1 VRTRLL
7 ENKDKLLR
15 NSFDWILTNPEYIKW
30 RNQDD
35 VGLLWIKGDAGKGK
49 TMMAMGLVEELSR
62 RLQSSTM
69 LCYFF
74 CQNADDELNTATA
87 IVKGLISRLI
97 IQKGA
102 LMRHL
107 RRRWDTAKG
116 TFTEDTNSLQTLWN
130 IFLEILSDPGHEK
143 VYVVVDALDECDAT
157 QMSHLLRLIVRTGLH
172 SPSRIK
178 WLLTSRPLDGAECLL
193 QLGPDQLKVSLEL
206 NSTHVSMAVR
216 NYIRFKVDE
225 LSNLQ
230 GYSRA
235 RRAEV
240 ESILTRKAEDTF
252 LWVSLVSKSLEDVP
266 EAEAVASIQ
275 KLPPGLQPLYDRMMR
290 QIRTGNPET
299 VAMCEQILGTITLAY
314 RPLHME
320 ELGHIAG
327 LPEDLCDDLRSVGH
341 LVDQCAS
348 FLTVRKNIV
357 YFVHQS
363 AKDYMTVCRGQEIL
377 TSRQDYGH
385 DQVSSRCL
393 NTMSKLLKINISG
406 LSTPSSKVS
415 DVPLEQRQALAAQL
429 EYACCY
435 WMQHLA
441 MVEKTTLAE
450 TALADH
456 GKVDQFL
463 RQMLLQWLEALSLI
477 GRISEGAQLLKLL
490 RAIIDVSAKTLR
502 HVMFAS

>member
-1 VRTRLL
+1 
-7 ENKDKLLR
+7 
-15 NSFDWILTNPEYIKW
+15 
-30 RNQDD
+30 
-35 VGLLWIKGDAGKGK
+35 
-49 TMMAMGLVEELSR
+49 
-62 RLQSSTM
+62 
-69 LCYFF
+69 
-74 CQNADDELNTATA
+74 
-87 IVKGLISRLI
+87 
-97 IQKGA
+97 
-102 LMRHL
+102 
-107 RRRWDTAKG
+107 
-116 TFTEDTNSLQTLWN
+116 
-130 IFLEILSDPGHEK
+130 
-143 VYVVVDALDECDAT
+143 
-157 QMSHLLRLIVRTGLH
+157 
-172 SPSRIK
+172 
-178 WLLTSRPLDGAECLL
+178 
-193 QLGPDQLKVSLEL
+193 
-206 NSTHVSMAVR
+206 
-216 NYIRFKVDE
+216 
-225 LSNLQ
+225 
-230 GYSRA
+230 
-235 RRAEV
+235 
-240 ESILTRKAEDTF
+240 
-252 LWVSLVSKSLEDVP
+252 
-266 EAEAVASIQ
+266 
-275 KLPPGLQPLYDRMMR
+275 
-290 QIRTGNPET
+290 
-299 VAMCEQILGTITLAY
+299 
-314 RPLHME
+314 ME

-363 AKDYMTVCRGQEIL
+363 AKDYMTVGRGQEIL

-415 DVPLEQRQALAAQL
+415 DVPLERRQALAAQL

-441 MVEKTTLAE
+441 MVEKTTLAK
-450 TALADH
+450 TALTDH